1 MYKDKKCYVLLVK
14 HYWGHG
20 SNFLC
25 FMESSQVAK
34 VLSVIGY
41 PFWTY
46 FFVNQGRLLSQQR
59 VYVKN

>member
-14 HYWGHG
+14 QYWGHG

-46 FFVNQGRLLSQQR
+46 FFVNQGRLFS
-59 VYVKN
+59 